1 MSYEKRKF
9 QRFDISLII
18 AIRSIKKTAEY
29 CLGMTRNFSDQGF
42 SLELHNCDLKLKE
55 SFQFTLKHPQNDW
68 HVALAGNVVW
78 KQEHNTKC
86 IAGINLR
93 EMDKETKD
101 KLSEIISVNNNMPVD
116 LFHYNIDSE
125 SSIKQKREEKSLAK
139 LRDKLM
145 SETSKNRKRKIIP
158 TLIIGL
164 SISFF
169 ILAGIITFKALRIP
183 LSNTY
188 YQTTPK
194 ELDRKEH
201 LPQSVSI
208 TGRPIK
214 EQSGSRPLDKEF
226 QSPVFKPEE
235 NLSNKNK
242 ETQHKDNINIIQI
255 RSDKNI
261 DKENI
266 LNEKLNSNDRYEPR
280 LVYTVQI
287 HSQKSIEDAQKQFNS
302 VLQSL
307 EKKHNLLRIEKVGKY
322 YTVRLG
328 KFENYTSA
336 KKFLQEIKPRLSE
349 AIILKA
355 YIKNERI
362 IQLYE

>member
-1 MSYEKRKF
+1 
-9 QRFDISLII
+9 
-18 AIRSIKKTAEY
+18 
-29 CLGMTRNFSDQGF
+29 
-42 SLELHNCDLKLKE
+42 
-55 SFQFTLKHPQNDW
+55 
-68 HVALAGNVVW
+68 
-78 KQEHNTKC
+78 
-86 IAGINLR
+86 
-93 EMDKETKD
+93 
-101 KLSEIISVNNNMPVD
+101 
-116 LFHYNIDSE
+116 
-125 SSIKQKREEKSLAK
+125 
-139 LRDKLM
+139 
-145 SETSKNRKRKIIP
+145 
-158 TLIIGL
+158 LIIGL